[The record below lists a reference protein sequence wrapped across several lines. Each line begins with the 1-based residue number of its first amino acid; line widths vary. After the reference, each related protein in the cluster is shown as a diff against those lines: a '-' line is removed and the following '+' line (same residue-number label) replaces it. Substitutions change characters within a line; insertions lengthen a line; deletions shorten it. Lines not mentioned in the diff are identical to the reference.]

1 MDSGAPPCDK
11 RAMRQLDLPPLWLLA
26 FGLAAGIVAR
36 WDPLGLTF
44 GCAWAQLAAGF
55 LLGGGLLVILV
66 AVGQLRQARTAV
78 LPRREA
84 SALVTNGVFGRS
96 RNPIYLGMA
105 LVLLGWILRLDQ
117 PLALPLLPLFM
128 WLIERRFIDPEEEAL
143 ARRFPAAWSRYAQ
156 ATRRWL

>member
-1 MDSGAPPCDK
+1 MHHVDV
-11 RAMRQLDLPPLWLLA
+11 PPLWLLA
-26 FGLAAGIVAR
+26 FGLAAWLVAR

-44 GCAWAQLAAGF
+44 GGAWADLAAG
-55 LLGGGLLVILV
+55 LLIGGGLLLILLAV
-66 AVGQLRQARTAV
+66 AQMRQARTAV

-84 SALVTNGVFGRS
+84 SALVTNGAFGRS

-105 LVLLGWILRLDQ
+105 LILLGWTLRLDE

-128 WLIERRFIDPEEEAL
+128 ALIERRFI
-143 ARRFPAAWSRYAQ
+143 AWARYAQ

>member
-1 MDSGAPPCDK
+1 MHHVDVPPV
-11 RAMRQLDLPPLWLLA
+11 WLLA
-26 FGLAAGIVAR
+26 FGLAAWTVAR

-44 GCAWAQLAAGF
+44 GGAWADLVAG
-55 LLGGGLLVILV
+55 LLIGGGLLLILV
-66 AVGQLRQARTAV
+66 AVAQMRQARTAV

-84 SALVTNGVFGRS
+84 SAFVTNGAFGRS

-105 LVLLGWILRLDQ
+105 LILLGWTLRLDQ

-128 WLIERRFIDPEEEAL
+128 ALIERRFIDPEEEAL
-143 ARRFPAAWSRYAQ
+143 ARRFPAAWTRYAQ

>member
-1 MDSGAPPCDK
+1 
-11 RAMRQLDLPPLWLLA
+11 MRRFDLPPLWLLA
-26 FGLAAGIVAR
+26 FGVVAWGVAR

-44 GCAWAQLAAGF
+44 GGAWADLVAG
-55 LLGGGLLVILV
+55 LLIGGGLLMILV
-66 AVGQLRQARTAV
+66 AVAQMRQARTAV
-78 LPRREA
+78 LPHREA
-84 SALVTNGVFGRS
+84 TTLVTNGIFGRS

-105 LVLLGWILRLDQ
+105 LILLGWVLRLDQ

-128 WLIERRFIDPEEEAL
+128 WIIERRFIDSEEAAL

>member
-11 RAMRQLDLPPLWLLA
+11 RAMRHLDLPPIWLLLH
-26 FGLAAGIVAR
+26 GLAAWAVAR

-44 GCAWAQLAAGF
+44 GGAWADLAAG
-55 LLGGGLLVILV
+55 LLIGGGLLVILV
-66 AVGQLRQARTAV
+66 AVAQMRQARTAV
-78 LPRREA
+78 MPRREA
-84 SALVTNGVFGRS
+84 SALVTNGAFGRS

-105 LVLLGWILRLDQ
+105 LILLGWVLRLGQ
-117 PLALPLLPLFM
+117 PLALPLFPIFV
-128 WLIERRFIDPEEEAL
+128 WIIERRFIDPEEEAL